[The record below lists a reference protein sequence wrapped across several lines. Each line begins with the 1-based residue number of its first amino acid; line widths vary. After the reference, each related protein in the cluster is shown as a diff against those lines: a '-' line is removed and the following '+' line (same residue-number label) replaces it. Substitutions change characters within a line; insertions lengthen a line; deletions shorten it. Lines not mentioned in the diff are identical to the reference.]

1 MSRMPSTRRTALF
14 LGFLAAA
21 ALCAEGFGQ
30 AASPTVLAPLLPEG
44 AFLAQARGRVG
55 RNQDLGVWEFVL
67 LDRIRGI
74 EGRRLILLP
83 SEVCT
88 DLLRMREMLWHDS
101 LFEVT
106 GEITV
111 GPEYNF
117 LIPSFAAPVQVI
129 ALEPSGVAPPP
140 ATTPTTAPNSAAPDQ
155 NAPTATVA
163 PAPEVGSR
171 NPETIAAELEAALLA
186 QAGTLPTSTDL
197 SGPTPPPVDP
207 FQPQSLPVI
216 DAGAA
221 PAAATTPDATM
232 HAGTARL
239 FDRRAIVSRDERT
252 GTWCVVLHA
261 APPGVS
267 ANLELLPCRE
277 TRALGEF
284 FVSSATSADILVS
297 GDITQAN
304 GRSYLLPRRI
314 RPLRAQSGITP

>member
-67 LDRIRGI
+67 LDRIRGVD
-74 EGRRLILLP
+74 GRRLILLP

-129 ALEPSGVAPPP
+129 APEPSAVAPPP
-140 ATTPTTAPNSAAPDQ
+140 AAAPNQ

-163 PAPEVGSR
+163 LAPEVGSR

-186 QAGTLPTSTDL
+186 QAGALPTSTDL

-221 PAAATTPDATM
+221 TAAATAPDATM

-239 FDRRAIVSRDERT
+239 FDRRATVSRDERT

-314 RPLRAQSGITP
+314 RPLRAQAGITP